1 MNSRSKYERQ
11 VKLHNGDVVSS
22 WSEEWRLECEAIHL
36 LEMPL
41 HRRREALAHREK
53 ERGQQAVQKLQS
65 VMAQIFYLRKQRA
78 EAAGPL

>member
-1 MNSRSKYERQ
+1 MPALKERE
-11 VKLHNGDVVSS
+11 VKLHDGRIVSS
-22 WSEEWRLECEAIHL
+22 WSEDWRLECEAIYL

-53 ERGQQAVQKLQS
+53 ERGKQAVQKLQS